1 MSNAP
6 SILGRPGP
14 RWFTIPAHR
23 PFVDDLAAGL
33 LAALGAGGPEALSDA
48 IVLTPTRRGARSLA
62 DAFVRAAGGR
72 ALLLPQIRALG
83 DLDEGEPPFEPGDL
97 AIDLPPAISP
107 LRRRFELARLASE
120 HADRLGFDGPVDLPA
135 ALALADAL
143 ADFLD
148 SVQIEEIED
157 LSRIDTLVEGELAA
171 HWTKSADFL
180 RIAAEQWPD
189 RLKTLGLLDVTKRRT
204 RLLRELAKQWAAH
217 PPERPLIA
225 AGSTGT
231 APATADLLAVI
242 AAAPLG
248 AVVLPGLDLDLA
260 EKAWDKV
267 DEPHPQ
273 GALKRLLTRH
283 KLVRDQVQVWP
294 AVETPV
300 ERTKGRSRRRVVN
313 EALRPADVTDDWLRL
328 VETLRQEGAAAGID
342 PIAEGLEGL
351 SVVAARGEEEAA
363 GIVAL
368 LLRETLETPGKTAAL
383 VTPDN
388 DLARRVSARL
398 SRWGVVADASAGVS
412 LASTPVGV
420 LASLVANSAAERFD
434 PAVLLAILKHP
445 LTRLGAATG
454 TNERA
459 AADLERYGLRGPR
472 PRGWDGLRRRLSVQ
486 RSDRPLTGAVA
497 LADTLEQALAIAA
510 APFRTGD
517 AAPADAVVAL
527 LQSLEALAVD
537 DTGRLGGLWAGT
549 AGECAGLLFSGLLE
563 HAAVL
568 PPAGPAA
575 FAQAIDAL
583 LASQVVR
590 TGEAGH
596 SRLRILGAI
605 EARLVRA
612 DRLVLAGLEEGVW
625 PAAPPIDPFLSRP
638 MRARLGLPPPERRV
652 GLAAHDFAQAACAPE
667 VVLVH
672 SERRGGQPA
681 VKSRWLWRL
690 ETLAKGAGMALPVR
704 EDVVARSRALDA
716 PLRPTPPSLQ
726 PAERPAPRPPV
737 DVRPRRLPVTRIET
751 WVRDPYAVYARHVLR
766 LRPLDRPD
774 APAEAAA
781 RGSAVHRAFERL
793 AIEHPERVPPEAAA
807 RFEALLLEALDEAG
821 FPEAAMARER
831 ALATRLGGWAVRFEG
846 ERRAAPLTLLV
857 EQEGMHDFDAP
868 GGRFTVTAKADRIE
882 LRAGFADVLDFKTGA
897 APSRKQIE
905 SGFSPQLT
913 LTAAILHHGGF
924 GGRPL
929 IPRELVYVRVTGRKV
944 PGEAFVRAADG
955 ESLALALTALEGLRK
970 RVERFDDPNTP
981 YRSWAAPQFLSERG
995 GDYDHLAR
1003 LYEWH
1008 VMGAGEADE
1017 AGE

>member
-1 MSNAP
+1 MTDAP
-6 SILGRPGP
+6 AIFERPGP

-33 LAALGAGGPEALSDA
+33 LAALNPGGPEALSDA

-62 DAFVRAAGGR
+62 EAFVRAAGGK

-107 LRRRFELARLASE
+107 LRRRFELAKLAAA

-148 SVQIEEIED
+148 SVQIEEIDD
-157 LSRIDTLVEGELAA
+157 LSKLDTLVDGELAA
-171 HWTKSADFL
+171 HWAKSADFL
-180 RIAAEQWPD
+180 RIAAEQWPK
-189 RLKTLGLLDVTKRRT
+189 RLEDLGLLDVTKRRT
-204 RLLRELAKQWAAH
+204 ELLRALARQWRDH
-217 PPERPLIA
+217 PPDRPLIA

-242 AAAPLG
+242 AAAPQG
-248 AVVLPGLDLDLA
+248 AAVLPGLDLDLA
-260 EKAWDKV
+260 EEAWAKV
-267 DEPHPQ
+267 GEAHPQ

-283 KLVRDQVQVWP
+283 GVARGEVEVWP
-294 AVETPV
+294 VREGAA
-300 ERTKGRSRRRVVN
+300 ERLRGRSRRRVVN
-313 EALRPADVTDDWLRL
+313 EALRPAEVTDDWLRL
-328 VETLRQEGAAAGID
+328 VGELRLEGAAAGVD
-342 PIAEGLEGL
+342 PIAEGLDGF
-351 SVVAARGEEEAA
+351 SVVSARGEEEAA
-363 GIVAL
+363 GVVAL

-383 VTPDN
+383 VTPDP

-412 LASTPVGV
+412 LASTPIGV
-420 LASLVANSAAERFD
+420 LAGLVARWPSARFD
-434 PAVLLAILKHP
+434 PAALLAILKHP
-445 LTRLGAATG
+445 FTRLGAAPG
-454 TNERA
+454 ANERGGA
-459 AADLERYGLRGPR
+459 QLERYGLRGPR
-472 PRGWDGLRRRLSVQ
+472 PRNWEDLRRRLAI
-486 RSDRPLTGAVA
+486 RSADRLLDDA
-497 LADTLEQALAIAA
+497 LRLAGTLEAALDIAA
-510 APFRTGD
+510 APFQAGE
-517 AAPADAVVAL
+517 AAPEDAVVAL
-527 LQSLEALAVD
+527 LQSLEALAAD
-537 DTGRLGGLWAGT
+537 ETGRLGGLWSGA

-575 FAQAIDAL
+575 FAQALDAL

-590 TGEAGH
+590 TGAASH

-638 MRARLGLPPPERRV
+638 MRKKLGLPPPERRV

-667 VVLVH
+667 VVLIH

-690 ETLAKGAGMALPVR
+690 ETLAKGAGVSLPAR
-704 EDVVARSRALDA
+704 DEVVAWARGLDA
-716 PLRPTPPSLQ
+716 PLRPAPASLQ
-726 PAERPAPRPPV
+726 PAERPEPRPPV
-737 DVRPRRLPVTRIET
+737 DVRPRKLPVTRIET
-751 WVRDPYAVYARHVLR
+751 WVRDPYAVYARHVLG

-781 RGSAVHRAFERL
+781 RGSAVHEAFERL
-793 AIEHPERVPPEAAA
+793 AIEHPERLPPEAAA
-807 RFEALLLEALDEAG
+807 RFEAWLLEALDDAG

-831 ALATRLGGWAVRFEG
+831 ALAARLGGWAVDFERG
-846 ERRAAPLTLLV
+846 RRASPLSLLI
-857 EQEGMHDFDAP
+857 EQEGVHAFDGPA
-868 GGRFTVTAKADRIE
+868 GEFIVTAKADRIE
-882 LRAGFADVLDFKTGA
+882 LRAGYADVLDFKTGA

-913 LTAAILHHGGF
+913 LTAAILQAGGF

-929 IPRELVYVRVTGRKV
+929 TPRELVYVRVTGRKV
-944 PGEAFVRAADG
+944 PGEAIVRAADG
-955 ESLALALTALEGLRK
+955 ESLSLALTALEGLKK
-970 RVERFDDPNTP
+970 RVERFDNPATP

-1017 AGE
+1017 GAE